1 MNEKTNNAVFTPHI
15 SEPPVPYAKTVLM
28 PGDPLRSEYVAKNF
42 LENAVLVNNVRGVHG
57 YTGTFNGR
65 PVSVMASGMGMPSIG
80 IYSHELFSMF
90 GVETII
96 RIGSMGAYSSK
107 LNLRDIV
114 LAMAVSTDS
123 AFIDQFG
130 LPGTFSPTADWSLLK
145 KAADIAEAR
154 GLRYSVGNILSSDR
168 FYDDDPDSYKK
179 WAKMGILGV
188 EMESAALYSVA
199 ARLGKRALTVL
210 TVSDLF
216 ETGERLSAEERQT
229 SFNDM
234 VLLALGLA

>member
-1 MNEKTNNAVFTPHI
+1 MNEKTNNSVFTPHI

-90 GVETII
+90 GVETIV
-96 RIGSMGAYSSK
+96 RIGSMGAYSPK

-145 KAADIAEAR
+145 KAADIAEER

-199 ARLGKRALTVL
+199 ARLGKKALTVL

-234 VLLALGLA
+234 VLLALVLA